1 MSHTEDL
8 KELLHMVDDLQY
20 SLDVIR
26 SKVIVCL
33 NGDVPPKGG
42 YVATLKDVKNKDNH
56 VLFFNYTVS
65 EGEYEGKSLSRVC
78 TLNQYGISEL
88 LDIYK
93 IALDAKSYSAIAL
106 AYDKTKDLSILLDSL
121 KDLYGLTFKVL
132 WTPKEGF
139 EGFTKLKVLQLEDN
153 G

>member
-8 KELLHMVDDLQY
+8 KDLLRMVDDLHY
-20 SLDVIR
+20 SLKVLR
-26 SKVIVCL
+26 SKVIVCM
-33 NGDVPPKGG
+33 NGDVPPKGN
-42 YVATLKDVKNKDNH
+42 YVATLKDVKNKDDH
-56 VLFFNYTVS
+56 VLFFNYTVA
-65 EGEYEGKSLSRVC
+65 EGEYEGKPLSRVC
-78 TLNQYGISEL
+78 TLNQYGVSEL

-106 AYDKTKDLSILLDSL
+106 AYDKTKDLTILLNSL
-121 KDLYGLTFKVL
+121 KDLYEVTFKVL

-139 EGFTKLKVLQLEDN
+139 EGFTKLKVLQLEDK